1 MIRNQHTRLYYRNK
15 ERSKAGDGHIWV
27 DWSKGSVWQIE
38 YVTHAIVASQN
49 ILGAEVVKYKA
60 EEIT

>member
-15 ERSKAGDGHIWV
+15 AKSKAGDGHIWV
-27 DWSKGSVWQIE
+27 DWSKGSVWQTE
-38 YVTHAIVASQN
+38 YIAHRI
-49 ILGAEVVKYKA
+49 ILTENLRGSEVVKYKA